1 MGKLFPEVRP
11 HKVPEIQVKQ
21 SKYPHVPVLPMR
33 AFIYGPSGSGKT
45 VLLQNL
51 ILDIYRGCFA
61 RWYIVSPSINLDHTW
76 VAVKE
81 YIRNEM
87 GVDTDKEKC
96 FFDEYDPEALEAIIK
111 QQFKLADTMKKNGKF
126 VYQVG
131 IIVDDFA
138 DDPSFPRNSKLL
150 HQLYIRGRHAMIT
163 VVTSVQKV
171 VTVAPLIRTQ
181 ATHTFTF
188 RLRSFQDLQIW
199 LDENSAIY
207 DKKTLLKMYHMC
219 VDRPFGFM
227 YINLSVQD
235 RGEMFWYKFEARLVP
250 SGDVAPKPASLAQ
263 STTALQQGIP
273 GEEDAMQGGG
283 AL

>member
-1 MGKLFPEVRP
+1 
-11 HKVPEIQVKQ
+11 
-21 SKYPHVPVLPMR
+21 
-33 AFIYGPSGSGKT
+33 
-45 VLLQNL
+45 
-51 ILDIYRGCFA
+51 
-61 RWYIVSPSINLDHTW
+61 
-76 VAVKE
+76 
-81 YIRNEM
+81 M

-96 FFDEYDPEALEAIIK
+96 FFDEYDPEALEKVIK
-111 QQFKLADTMKKNGKF
+111 QQFKLAETMKNNGKF
-126 VYQVG
+126 VYQIG

-138 DDPSFPRNSKLL
+138 DDPSFTRNSKLL

-163 VVTSVQKV
+163 TITSVQKV

-219 VDRPFGFM
+219 VDKPFGFM

-263 STTALQQGIP
+263 STTALPQGIP